1 MRKIFTSRIIV
12 FVVLAAF
19 YFSGCAFTEYG
30 NRINQEAQ
38 TIARQE
44 DKRQSLETSYIIV
57 LNSLESH
64 PTEEKLIK
72 ERDRLRDKLRDIDF
86 DIQEKRKALD
96 QSFIEWEQKIVQEKV
111 EKQMI
116 DKEVHENMGKDEDV
130 EFQNK

>member
-1 MRKIFTSRIIV
+1 M
-12 FVVLAAF
+12 VLAAF